1 MEEYEKSI
9 SRLLTERE
17 RDRTNFEQEKAKL
30 QEELQAAN
38 HHLTNTEA
46 AFNDVHQKYE
56 RLKGVV
62 SVYKNNETVLK
73 ESIQENVDTIKK
85 LETRYDQ
92 LKEHAM
98 NQLEK
103 YAIYMYI
110 ISYETDRHILIHN
123 ISHFFLE
130 LIWSWTEYES
140 KTRRKQ

>member
-73 ESIQENVDTIKK
+73 ESIQENVDTIKT

-110 ISYETDRHILIHN
+110 ISYETDRHILIQIHN
-123 ISHFFLE
+123 ISHFF
-130 LIWSWTEYES
+130 
-140 KTRRKQ
+140 